1 MRDLA
6 EETYNYQI
14 LMETYLTIG
23 KILQEEKNYARA
35 VVAFKMLLLVA
46 W

>member
-6 EETYNYQI
+6 EETFNYRI

-23 KILQEEKNYARA
+23 KVLQEEKNYDKA
-35 VVAFKMLLLVA
+35 VIAFKMLLLIA